1 MLGYVTSKV
10 IMKENV
16 CAVVSDPM
24 QIIMSQED
32 FIIKNLLML
41 ENKKYLQIF
50 ELERPTDMAM
60 SASTM
65 FSNRIPSEP
74 SDRMKAVFL
83 FIWWLDQRASKH
95 VLHPIL

>member
-1 MLGYVTSKV
+1 MLRYVTSKV

-41 ENKKYLQIF
+41 ENKKI
-50 ELERPTDMAM
+50 PT
-60 SASTM
+60 
-65 FSNRIPSEP
+65 N
-74 SDRMKAVFL
+74 L
-83 FIWWLDQRASKH
+83 
-95 VLHPIL
+95 

>member
-41 ENKKYLQIF
+41 ENKK
-50 ELERPTDMAM
+50 
-60 SASTM
+60 
-65 FSNRIPSEP
+65 IPIN
-74 SDRMKAVFL
+74 L
-83 FIWWLDQRASKH
+83 
-95 VLHPIL
+95 

>member
-1 MLGYVTSKV
+1 
-10 IMKENV
+10 
-16 CAVVSDPM
+16 
-24 QIIMSQED
+24 
-32 FIIKNLLML
+32 
-41 ENKKYLQIF
+41 
-50 ELERPTDMAM
+50 MAM

-95 VLHPIL
+95 VLHIVKELKS

>member
-10 IMKENV
+10 IMKDNV

-32 FIIKNLLML
+32 FIIKNLSLL
-41 ENKKYLQIF
+41 ENKKYLQIL

-60 SASTM
+60 LASTM
-65 FSNRIPSEP
+65 FSNRIPLWTFRQDEGSFFVHLVVGSE
-74 SDRMKAVFL
+74 S
-83 FIWWLDQRASKH
+83 Q
-95 VLHPIL
+95 